1 MLQFLQQ
8 EKMKLGNSAALM
20 DGRTGLH
27 LPIVNDGASR
37 PSSPA

>member
-8 EKMKLGNSAALM
+8 EKVSLGNSAALM

-27 LPIVNDGASR
+27 LPMVSDGASR